1 MHNFS
6 ITSTILLFLILLVA
20 AILLVQTT
28 RRRKKSNRSHH
39 ADWLARWNTTR
50 TQRIF
55 KHNSNDLKEHIK
67 KLTDEANALL
77 NRNKGDDFDKP
88 DSKSQ

>member
-6 ITSTILLFLILLVA
+6 ITSIILLVLILVA
-20 AILLVQTT
+20 ASILLVQTI
-28 RRRKKSNRSHH
+28 RKRKKSNQIHQ
-39 ADWLARWNTTR
+39 AAWLERLNTTR
-50 TQRIF
+50 KLRIF

-67 KLTDEANALL
+67 KLTDEANALF

-88 DSKSQ
+88 DSDSQ